1 MKVTCTPAADIYY
14 LFPVFSLLLGCLGSV
29 LSSAAA
35 LANAPCR
42 NARPTFNAA
51 ALFDGRGAGKTP
63 PRPSTFSKFLQ
74 LSEVKKNK
82 SGVRPP
88 SGQEVSSTQRTKSV

>member
-35 LANAPCR
+35 LANA
-42 NARPTFNAA
+42 RPTFNAA
-51 ALFDGRGAGKTP
+51 ALFDGASAVSPTQLDDGRGAGKTP

-74 LSEVKKNK
+74 LSEVKKK
-82 SGVRPP
+82 
-88 SGQEVSSTQRTKSV
+88 